1 MFFNDKIEGGGE
13 ETPGTLIKRE
23 RRGCT
28 TYRTFAVV
36 AVVVVVVLIRQ
47 YLSKKET
54 ATSKWSF
61 KVAGKGVVQNRPFS
75 LKL

>member
-1 MFFNDKIEGGGE
+1 M
-13 ETPGTLIKRE
+13 IKRE
-23 RRGCT
+23 RRGST
-28 TYRTFAVV
+28 TYRTFAVAV